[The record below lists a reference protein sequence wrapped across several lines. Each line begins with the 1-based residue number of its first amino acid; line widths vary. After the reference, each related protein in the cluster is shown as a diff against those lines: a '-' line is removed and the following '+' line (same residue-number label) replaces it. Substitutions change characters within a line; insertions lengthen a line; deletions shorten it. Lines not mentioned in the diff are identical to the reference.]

1 MLVDQMRAEVAKA
14 YQSASWKKKVSA
26 MPDNQILALYFKFS
40 SEGKFSG
47 VKSERKP
54 VTRKKIAEH
63 IGDQMS
69 LFDNFV

>member
-1 MLVDQMRAEVAKA
+1 MLVEQMRTEVAKA
-14 YQSASWKKKVSA
+14 YQSASWKKKVAA

-47 VKSERKP
+47 AKSEKKP
-54 VTRKKIAEH
+54 VAQKKVEEKTS
-63 IGDQMS
+63 DQMS